1 MDEQIWSPDGSGGQ
15 YLTWTDTNWVLQ
27 QASAGGCVTY
37 QWVDQ
42 PKTYTHDYALSI
54 SSFAVTG
61 LFYDPGKPGDL
72 WSPTNTSASQRNGD
86 QFYDGSTSNGNPAL
100 PTYGNPAA
108 SPAIYVRVDG
118 GFAFRV
124 MWTGSPHDMP
134 ESANVT
140 CQLINPDE
148 EARAWT
154 KSFSLLPQTIFNDGD
169 VPIWDPNGN
178 GYPPPATE
186 YGWVSAS
193 IPKYASQS
201 VPSSYSQLTAG
212 NLTGNP
218 STAAHID
225 TTVTFSTMSG
235 SNVTWHDPDMAQTL
249 GYPTWYFV
257 GETQ

>member
-124 MWTGSPHDMP
+124 MWTGSPNDMP
-134 ESANVT
+134 GNA
-140 CQLINPDE
+140 
-148 EARAWT
+148 
-154 KSFSLLPQTIFNDGD
+154 D
-169 VPIWDPNGN
+169 V
-178 GYPPPATE
+178 
-186 YGWVSAS
+186 
-193 IPKYASQS
+193 
-201 VPSSYSQLTAG
+201 

-218 STAAHID
+218 STVVHID